1 MKLADKAVERF
12 LARPDPAVRAV
23 LVYGP
28 DSGLVT
34 ERCRA
39 LVTSVAGDATDPFRV
54 TELDAAAFVAD
65 PARLA
70 DEAAAISMTGGR
82 RAVWLRR
89 ADGHATE
96 LLADFLDDPPGDAL
110 VVVEAGELSSS
121 AALRRL
127 FESSKVGAALP
138 CYRDNDQNLPGLIRA
153 TLRQAGL
160 EVAPDAL
167 AFLLR
172 NLGGDRAE
180 TRQALE
186 KLALYKGAGR
196 IELEDAEAVV
206 GDQSEL
212 ALEALAF
219 AVGAGRLGEVER
231 LTGRCLAAGDSPV
244 AILRAVSRHILRLH
258 LVAGALAGGEPY
270 DSAVRRLRPGP
281 FWKVAGDFREQAG
294 AWTPAALAGAS
305 ETLMD
310 AEARCKESGAPAEL
324 IAARALLEVAARA
337 ASRARSRNN

>member
-1 MKLADKAVERF
+1 MKIAVKAIERF
-12 LARPDPAVRAV
+12 LAKPDPAARAV

-39 LVTSVAGDATDPFRV
+39 LVGLVAGDAKDPFRV

-96 LLADFLDDPPGDAL
+96 LLKDFLADPPGDAL
-110 VVVEAGELSSS
+110 VVVEAGDLPSS

-127 FESSKVGAALP
+127 FETSKIAAALP
-138 CYRDNDQNLPGLIRA
+138 CYRDSGETLPNLIRT
-153 TLRQAGL
+153 TLGEAGL

-172 NLGGDRAE
+172 NLGGDRVE
-180 TRQALE
+180 TRAALD
-186 KLALYKGAGR
+186 KLALYKRKGR
-196 IELEDAEAVV
+196 VELADAEAAV

-212 ALEALAF
+212 ALDALAF
-219 AVGAGRLGEVER
+219 AVGAGQLGEVER
-231 LTGRCLAAGDSPV
+231 LSGRCLDGGTSPV
-244 AILRAVSRHILRLH
+244 ALLRAVSRHVLRLH
-258 LVAGALAGGEPY
+258 LVAGALAAGEPY
-270 DSAVRRLRPGP
+270 DSAARRLRPAP
-281 FWKVAGDFREQAG
+281 FWRIADDFRAQAS
-294 AWTPAALAGAS
+294 AWAPAALARAS
-305 ETLMD
+305 ETLLE

-324 IAARALLEVAARA
+324 IAARTLLEVATRA
-337 ASRARSRNN
+337 ASRSRRKSA